1 MGRYNTILA
10 VDRFCVSMELARAL
24 GLGDTELVSFVGAG
38 GKKTAIGRLIADAD
52 ALRVGYT
59 TTTHTPPLD
68 GLPMVVGENPP
79 LAATESPVA
88 FAAGRVANPERADEK
103 LRGFSPD
110 TVCDLFAHAPF
121 DWLLVKADGA
131 RRREF
136 KAPGTDEPA
145 VPAASTH
152 VVPVA
157 AVTAVGEPLAEPVVH
172 RPGRIAALTNLC
184 VGETLTPRAVGTV
197 LASPEGGRK
206 HAPPHATVTPLVNK
220 ADTPEK
226 RALAREIVETVLD
239 RSPIERGIVSSFE
252 TDYLGVIE

>member
-1 MGRYNTILA
+1 MGI
-10 VDRFCVSMELARAL
+10 EPARAL

-38 GKKTAIGRLIADAD
+38 GKKTAIRCLIADAG
-52 ALRVGYT
+52 AIRVGYT
-59 TTTHTPPLD
+59 TTHTPPPD
-68 GLPMVVGENPP
+68 GLPVVVGEKPTP
-79 LAATESPVA
+79 ALAATEPPVA
-88 FAAGRVANPERADEK
+88 FAAGRVANPKRADEK
-103 LRGFSPD
+103 LRGFPPN
-110 TVCDLFAHAPF
+110 TVCDLFARAPF

-136 KAPGTDEPA
+136 KAPGTDEPM

-152 VVPVA
+152 MVPVA
-157 AVTAVGEPLAEPVVH
+157 SVTAVGEPLVEPVVH
-172 RPGRIAALTNLC
+172 RPDRIASLTNLS
-184 VGETLTPRAVGTV
+184 VGETLTPQAVGTV

-226 RALAREIVETVLD
+226 RALAREIVEAVLNH
-239 RSPIERGIVSSFE
+239 SSIERGIVSSFE